1 MPGRKMIIL
10 RGNSAGA
17 GTYPDE
23 QGQKIAWPFGALHVS
38 AAREYA
44 RRNAYEPVVLDAPG
58 QPQSQTSPQA
68 TAALKA
74 FLKDPDQ
81 AVTAFYGFSG
91 GGYNLRYILD
101 YLAENNPE
109 ALHRIR
115 LVVVLGS
122 PKQPESAYRP
132 FKYNAFVERML
143 ARRKIEWRPARW
155 DVVYRID
162 PPRSALPKDSLNVLP
177 KGADTHM
184 FGPEALLAETPDGIG
199 RYRDQQVDDDC

>member
-91 GGYNLRYILD
+91 GGYNLRYISITWR
-101 YLAENNPE
+101 
-109 ALHRIR
+109 RITR
-115 LVVVLGS
+115 KPSTAAVWLWCLVRRSS
-122 PKQPESAYRP
+122 PSPHI
-132 FKYNAFVERML
+132 V
-143 ARRKIEWRPARW
+143 
-155 DVVYRID
+155 
-162 PPRSALPKDSLNVLP
+162 RSNI
-177 KGADTHM
+177 
-184 FGPEALLAETPDGIG
+184 TPL
-199 RYRDQQVDDDC
+199 